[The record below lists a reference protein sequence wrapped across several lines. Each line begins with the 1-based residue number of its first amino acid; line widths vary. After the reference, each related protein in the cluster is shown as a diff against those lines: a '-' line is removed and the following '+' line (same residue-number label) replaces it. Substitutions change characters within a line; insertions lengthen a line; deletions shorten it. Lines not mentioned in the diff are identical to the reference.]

1 MCLAL
6 SLLHRSGKARHQIKR
21 WEALRVKMIVVWL
34 GIFLQAIAV
43 FIRLIAGAIVI
54 IIASW
59 SGTLAI
65 AERMQADG

>member
-1 MCLAL
+1 M
-6 SLLHRSGKARHQIKR
+6 KI
-21 WEALRVKMIVVWL
+21 IVVWL